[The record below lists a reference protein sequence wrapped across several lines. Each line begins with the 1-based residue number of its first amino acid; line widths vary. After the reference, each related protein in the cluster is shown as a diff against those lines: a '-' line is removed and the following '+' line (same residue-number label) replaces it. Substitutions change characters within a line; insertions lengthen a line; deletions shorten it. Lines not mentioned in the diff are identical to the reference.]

1 MSLTSLLKA
10 NDSAISR
17 FFKEVLPETRHIVA
31 GTNSEL
37 KRVET
42 VRASGHLAPWYPTLG
57 TAIDY
62 RLRYYFPATR
72 PDELIAHQ
80 GALRLAFIY
89 DHLSLPVEVVEEFFD
104 CLCDLLR
111 RIQPAAQRLPPEQ
124 EREMC
129 RYCFVLALFD
139 QVVRAGP
146 NPNSALFSMA
156 EPSFEALLQLAP
168 EACLE
173 DLCHQSWLF
182 HDQLGDQ
189 TGRPHALNPTFSGS
203 NDVGGADADL
213 ILDGCLIDFKST
225 INPKITSTWL
235 YQLLGYALLDY
246 RDEHQI
252 TRVGIYFS
260 RQGVLLQWDLADLIR
275 ELSTGPPIGV
285 DQMRTQFSSLFSGGS
300 RFLDL

>member
-72 PDELIAHQ
+72 PDELIAFQ
-80 GALRLAFIY
+80 GAWACTSQ
-89 DHLSLPVEVVEEFFD
+89 DGLSLPVEVIEKFFD
-104 CLCDLLR
+104 GLCELLNN
-111 RIQPAAQRLPPEQ
+111 IQPAAKRLPPKQ

-139 QVVRAGP
+139 QVFRAGP
-146 NPNSALFSMA
+146 NPNSPLFSMR
-156 EPSFEALLQLAP
+156 EPSFEAILQLAP
-168 EACLE
+168 EACVE
-173 DLCHQSWLF
+173 DLCLQSWLF
-182 HDQLGDQ
+182 HDRLGDQ
-189 TGRPHALNPTFSGS
+189 TGRQHVLNPTFDGS
-203 NDVGGADADL
+203 ADVGGADADL

-225 INPKITSTWL
+225 INPKITGNWL

-246 RDEHQI
+246 KDEYQI
-252 TRVGIYFS
+252 TKVGIYFT

-275 ELSTGPPIGV
+275 ELSTGAPTSLN
-285 DQMRTQFSSLFSGGS
+285 QMRTQLKSLLADGS
-300 RFLDL
+300 